1 MKPGGASPGAPAGR
15 IPGEAGL
22 WVFLL
27 LDLVVFS
34 VFFGTIVVLRA
45 DSPEAFAS
53 GRDEL
58 HQGLALVATVLLLS
72 GSLLVVRAVQA
83 MRRDDGPAT
92 ARLLTWGAAAGIG
105 FVAVKAVEYA
115 DLLDA
120 GHGMRSDDFFLA
132 YFAFTGVHLVHV
144 VLGTAV
150 LLLLRHHVKTRP
162 ADAVRRG
169 FVEGGTCYWHMVDL
183 LWLILLPLLYLS

>member
-1 MKPGGASPGAPAGR
+1 MKAGTRTRSPARGH

-34 VFFGTIVVLRA
+34 VFFGTIVMLRA
-45 DSPEAFAS
+45 DSPESFAS

-58 HQGLALVATVLLLS
+58 HQGLALAATVLLLS
-72 GSLLVVRAVQA
+72 GSLLVVRAVHA
-83 MRRDDGPAT
+83 MRRGDDPAT
-92 ARLLTWGAAAGIG
+92 ARLLAWAAGAGVG
-105 FVAVKAVEYA
+105 FVAVKATEYA
-115 DLLDA
+115 DLLSA
-120 GHGMRSDDFFLA
+120 GYGLRTDDFFLA

-144 VLGTAV
+144 VLGTGV
-150 LLLLRHHVKTRP
+150 LLLLRRHVTSRP
-162 ADAVRRG
+162 ADSVRHG
-169 FVEGGTCYWHMVDL
+169 LVEGGACYWHMVDL

>member
-1 MKPGGASPGAPAGR
+1 VRPGAPTRGH

-34 VFFGTIVVLRA
+34 VFFGTIVMLRA
-45 DSPEAFAS
+45 DSPDAFAA

-58 HQGLALVATVLLLS
+58 HQGLALAATVLLLS
-72 GSLLVVRAVQA
+72 GSLFVVRAVRA
-83 MRRDDGPAT
+83 MRTGDGEAA
-92 ARLLTWGAAAGIG
+92 ARWLTGAAAAGIG
-105 FVAVKAVEYA
+105 FVAVKAVEYSE
-115 DLLDA
+115 LLGA
-120 GHGMRSDDFFLA
+120 GHGLRTDDFFLA

-150 LLLLRHHVKTRP
+150 LLFLRRHVATRRVE
-162 ADAVRRG
+162 DVRHG
-169 FVEGGTCYWHMVDL
+169 LVEGGASYWHMVDL